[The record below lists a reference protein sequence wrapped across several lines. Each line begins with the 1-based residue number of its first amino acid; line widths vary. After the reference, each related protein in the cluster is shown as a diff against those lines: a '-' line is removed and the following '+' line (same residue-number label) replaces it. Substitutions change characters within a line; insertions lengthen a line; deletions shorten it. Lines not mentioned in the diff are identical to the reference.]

1 MNTADLLVA
10 SETCSR
16 KGYWS
21 RDWQSNRMTGVE
33 MLQEAL
39 RAAVLTDRSDY
50 GDLAGETVMEL
61 AESRGLETPSHNLYD
76 SACHHAALADLL
88 ANAIRKPKDG
98 PWSVPETLVRKSY
111 LWHSGAL
118 LDPRGEFLRRF
129 VLASSWSPERMF
141 GECNSWRSLGEVVQY
156 RMPMQMIVIVLG
168 PHRDGKRHSPFT
180 KGLLHPRSHKLRFR
194 KKSQSTSSEFK
205 ETWDRVWRED
215 RAEILPHQWLDAMI
229 QDDVLKEHLFVVDIP
244 VPDES
249 RCKELLEMAERK
261 LKAIWSTLPSSPDR
275 QLSGCFFPAQCQYV
289 HCCHGKWKEPSE
301 KGGFIPLQHL
311 FQFDVSHGS

>member
-10 SETCSR
+10 AETCPR

-39 RAAVLTDRSDY
+39 RAAVLESDRKDI

-61 AESRGLETPSHNLYD
+61 ADTRGLETPSHSVYD
-76 SACHHAALADLL
+76 SAVHHAHLADILST
-88 ANAIRKPKDG
+88 AVRRKEG
-98 PWSVPETLVRKSY
+98 PWSVPETLVRESY
-111 LWHSGAL
+111 VWNSGAL
-118 LDPRGEFLRRF
+118 LDPTSTFLRRF

-156 RMPMQMIVIVLG
+156 RMPMQMVVIVLG

-194 KKSQSTSSEFK
+194 KKSQSTSSEFR
-205 ETWDRVWRED
+205 ESWVRTWRED
-215 RAEILPHQWLDAMI
+215 SSILPHQWLSAMAE
-229 QDDVLKEHLFVVDIP
+229 DDVLKEHLFVVNVP
-244 VPDES
+244 VPEEA

-261 LKAIWSTLPSSPDR
+261 LQTIWNLGQVPDC
-275 QLSGCFFPAQCQYV
+275 QLSGCFFPAQCQFA
-289 HCCHGKWKEPSE
+289 HCCHGKWKEPSVRA
-301 KGGFIPLQHL
+301 GFLPLEFL
-311 FQFDVSHGS
+311 FQMAVPAS